1 MPASTP
7 PAGAPAQGKRSALTG
22 AAMTDEVFDSSP
34 SLLRPSRGDRN
45 TVAGLQQFFSP
56 PEAAQLIA
64 AVGGRE
70 CPTLDLTAGDGSLL
84 AGIEP
89 EHRFGI
95 EIDADQVKAGAYEAI
110 HGDVRRAY
118 PLLRL
123 VRTQFPRVAC
133 NPPFGLDW
141 QINGRKENSMVATWR
156 MANALLAERGA
167 GAFIAGRDRFCRD
180 VMSRPDAAGVY
191 ALLEC
196 KDLFEGVELPCL
208 IAFFVLAEEIEEPRE
223 GGPLRLEAS
232 REELAGLAEQIR
244 EERLEVAGYIPE
256 GVHPGSRAALAETFE
271 TVSKEL
277 AHRRAEEEAKRQRY
291 DLELKG
297 NRVSARP
304 SPFAR
309 LALGQRRGLREV
321 ERLNGQ
327 PTTYF
332 ALNLREWRQLQTL
345 AAEDALTLQP
355 ELCEAIEAATAQAEQ
370 AVCPLYE
377 VRPQQRLAFLDD
389 LDSILCIAADPERGF
404 EAGERYP
411 LETSSDVQVSQAERP
426 HHKRNGDVEI
436 RRYEHEAKVLRVDID
451 GHVFNESAS
460 DVAYLLEHFELPD
473 PGDLASRF
481 PDQVEEAWGVLREL
495 AERHEFEFKT
505 SEVED
510 WQLEDLARLLVKGSG
525 VLGWEQGGGKSL
537 GGATLIHA
545 LWQRGA
551 AHKALIVC
559 PQDLILQW
567 KREIK
572 RFYGEDPEHITTP
585 AQARAVARHLKAGGT
600 GLYITHYEVLS
611 LIGRVDEPLPLA
623 PVKASGAEH
632 EEEGRTALTSEEFC
646 PNCLASFEA
655 GWQRRSAHVC
665 ERCHYVHKRLRVKTA
680 GHYLA
685 HPFADGVIVVDEGTL
700 AKGNES
706 LRSKAIRGLSAR
718 YRFLLT
724 GTPISNYVNDVFWLL
739 WWTLGNASLRFPFDY
754 EGGRA
759 KFEADFCVIEY
770 WRRDGRRENRK
781 VLPQVTNVSR
791 LWRLLSG
798 AMVRRRKQHMGEL
811 PPRTTRTIAAPMG
824 RSQLDLYKFWLSGS
838 NFESYFEWKHP
849 GHPMLKVNGLVE
861 RFAAGLGQLTKL
873 EYATTLPEADPD
885 LGAWEA
891 LEAFPHSNWTPK
903 NLKVLQVAL
912 EHVRRGEKVLIGSDL
927 IETGRWLCERLR
939 EKGVQAAHIVEE
951 RSGRVKTMNPRR
963 RAKAIEAFKAG
974 RTQVLCCG
982 IPSIRLGHSLEAAS
996 CVIANGLVF
1005 SYEMFDQFI
1014 ARAWRL
1020 TSPDPVSVYVALTL
1034 GSLDPKKWELLCQKA
1049 KTADLALDGQLVD
1062 EPEQPIS
1069 REEFLRELRKQGVKP
1084 TGEEIAEADIE
1095 AAWEAT
1101 ASVKAGVSP
1110 IRPSSNGEGGAKTLA
1125 WYEASTDPG
1134 EQLDLFAAA

>member
-1 MPASTP
+1 MPVSTP
-7 PAGAPAQGKRSALTG
+7 PASAPSQGKRSALTG
-22 AAMTDEVFDSSP
+22 AALSDEVFDSSP
-34 SLLRPSRGDRN
+34 SLLRPSRGDRD

-56 PEAAQLIA
+56 PEVAELIA
-64 AVGGRE
+64 AVNGRE
-70 CPTLDLTAGDGSLL
+70 HSTLDLTAGDGSLL

-89 EHRFGI
+89 DFRFGV
-95 EIDADQVKAGAYEAI
+95 EIDADQVKTGIYEAI
-110 HGDVRRAY
+110 HGDLQRAY

-123 VRTQFPRVAC
+123 LRTQFPRVAC
-133 NPPFGLDW
+133 NPPFGLNW
-141 QINGRKENSMVATWR
+141 QMNGCKENSMVATWR

-167 GAFIAGRDRFCRD
+167 GAFIAGRDRFARD
-180 VMSRPDAAGVY
+180 VLSRPDATGVY
-191 ALLEC
+191 ALIEC
-196 KDLFEGVELPCL
+196 KDLFEGVELPCV
-208 IAFFVLAEEIEEPRE
+208 IAFFVLAGNAEEPRE
-223 GGPLRLEAS
+223 GGPLCLKAS
-232 REELAGLAEQIR
+232 REELLDLAQEIR
-244 EERLEVAGYIPE
+244 SERQQVASW
-256 GVHPGSRAALAETFE
+256 VHDPFRCRYRTALIETFK

-277 AHRRAEEEAKRQRY
+277 ARRRDEEAAKRQRY

-304 SPFAR
+304 SPIAR

-321 ERLNGQ
+321 ERLDGQ

-332 ALNLREWRQLQTL
+332 ALNLREWRQLRTL
-345 AAEDALTLQP
+345 ASEDALTLEP
-355 ELCEAIEAATAQAEQ
+355 ALCEAIEVATAEAEQ

-389 LDSILCIAADPERGF
+389 LDSILCIASDPERGF

-411 LETSSDVQVSQAERP
+411 LATSSDVQITNAERP
-426 HHKRNGDVEI
+426 HHKRDGDVEI

-451 GHVFNESAS
+451 GHLFNESAS
-460 DVAYLLEHFELPD
+460 DVDYLLEHFELPD
-473 PGDLASRF
+473 PGDLGTRF
-481 PDQVEEAWGVLREL
+481 PDQVAEARFVLRDL
-495 AERHEFEFKT
+495 AERHDFEFKT
-505 SEVED
+505 SEVEE
-510 WQLEDLARLLVKGSG
+510 WQLEDLARLVVKGSG

-545 LWQRGA
+545 LWERGA
-551 AHKALIVC
+551 ARKGLIVC

-567 KREIK
+567 KREIR
-572 RFYGEDPEHITTP
+572 RFYGTEPEHITTP
-585 AQARAVARHLKAGGT
+585 AHARAVARHLKAGGT

-611 LIGRVDEPLPLA
+611 LIGRADEPLPIA
-623 PVKASGAEH
+623 PVKASVGDH
-632 EEEGRTALTSEEFC
+632 EEAGRTALTTEEFC
-646 PNCLASFEA
+646 PDCFASFDA
-655 GWQRRSAHVC
+655 GWQRQSPYVC

-685 HPFADGVIVVDEGTL
+685 HAFADGVIVVDEGTL
-700 AKGNES
+700 AKGNDS
-706 LRSKAIRGLSAR
+706 LRSKAIRGLRAR

-739 WWTLGNASLRFPFDY
+739 WWTLGNATLRFPFDY

-798 AMVRRRKQHMGEL
+798 AMVRRRKQHMGKL

-824 RSQLDLYKFWLSGS
+824 KAQLDLYKFWLSGT
-838 NFESYFEWKHP
+838 NFERYFAWKHP
-849 GHPMLKVNGLVE
+849 GHPMLAVDGLVE
-861 RFAAGLGQLTKL
+861 RFAGGLGQLTKL

-885 LGAWEA
+885 HGAWEA
-891 LEAFPHSNWTPK
+891 LESFEHSNWTPK

-912 EHVRRGEKVLIGSDL
+912 EHVERGEKVLIGSDL

-939 EKGVQAAHIVEE
+939 EKGVEAAHIVEE
-951 RSGRVKTMNPRR
+951 RSGRAQTMNPRR
-963 RAKAIEAFKAG
+963 RAKAIEAFKTG

-996 CVIANGLVF
+996 CVIATGLVF

-1020 TSPDPVSVYVALTL
+1020 TSPGPVSVYVALTL
-1034 GSLDPKKWELLCQKA
+1034 GSLDPRKWELLCQKA
-1049 KTADLALDGQLVD
+1049 KAADLALDGQLVD

-1069 REEFLRELRKQGVKP
+1069 REELLRELRKQGVRP

-1101 ASVKAGVSP
+1101 ASLKPSVAA
-1110 IRPSSNGEGGAKTLA
+1110 IRRPSNGDSGAKTVA
-1125 WYEASTDPG
+1125 WYEASTEPP
-1134 EQLDLFAAA
+1134 EQLDLFAPA

>member
-1 MPASTP
+1 MPTSTP
-7 PAGAPAQGKRSALTG
+7 PVSASVQEKRSALTG
-22 AAMTDEVFDSSP
+22 AALSDEVFDSSP
-34 SLLRPSRGDRN
+34 SLLRPSRGDRD

-56 PEAAQLIA
+56 PEAAELIA
-64 AVGGRE
+64 AVNGRDHS
-70 CPTLDLTAGDGSLL
+70 TLDLTAGDGSLL
-84 AGIEP
+84 AGVEP
-89 EHRFGI
+89 DFRFGI

-110 HGDVRRAY
+110 QGDVQRAY

-123 VRTQFPRVAC
+123 LRAQFPRVAC

-141 QINGRKENSMVATWR
+141 QINGRKENSTIATWR
-156 MANALLAERGA
+156 MANALLAEHGA
-167 GAFIAGRDRFCRD
+167 GAFIAGRDRFARE
-180 VMSRPDAAGVY
+180 VLSRPDAAGVY
-191 ALLEC
+191 ALVEC
-196 KDLFEGVELPCL
+196 KDLFEGVELPCA
-208 IAFFVLAEEIEEPRE
+208 IAFFVLAENATEPRE
-223 GGPLRLEAS
+223 GGPLRLKSA
-232 REELAGLAEQIR
+232 RAELAGLAEEIEAER
-244 EERLEVAGYIPE
+244 EAVADWVERPFRCRYRRQLG
-256 GVHPGSRAALAETFE
+256 ETFE
-271 TVSKEL
+271 TVAKEL
-277 AHRRAEEEAKRQRY
+277 VRRRSEEAKKRQRY

-297 NRVSARP
+297 SSVSARP

-309 LALGQRRGLREV
+309 LALGQRRSLREV

-332 ALNLREWRQLQTL
+332 ALNLREWRQLRTL
-345 AAEDALTLQP
+345 EEEDALTLEP
-355 ELCEAIEAATAQAEQ
+355 ALVEAVEAATREAEQ

-389 LDSILCIAADPERGF
+389 LDSILCTASDPERGF

-411 LETSSDVQVSQAERP
+411 LETSSDVQVTHAERP

-436 RRYEHEAKVLRVDID
+436 RKYEHEAKVLRVEIE
-451 GHVFNESAS
+451 GHVFNESAE

-473 PGDLASRF
+473 PCDLASRF
-481 PDQVEEAWGVLREL
+481 PEQVEEARVVLREL
-495 AERHEFEFKT
+495 AEQNDFEFKT
-505 SEVED
+505 SEVEE
-510 WQLEDLARLLVKGSG
+510 WQLEDLARLVVKGSG

-545 LWQRGA
+545 AWERGA
-551 AHKALIVC
+551 ARKGLIVC
-559 PQDLILQW
+559 PQDLTLQW
-567 KREIK
+567 KREIR
-572 RFYGEDPEHITTP
+572 RFYGIEVEHITTP
-585 AQARAVARHLKAGGT
+585 AQARAVARHLRSGGT

-611 LIGRVDEPLPLA
+611 LIGRADEPLPVM
-623 PVKASGAEH
+623 PIKASVAEH

-646 PNCLASFEA
+646 PDCLASFDA
-655 GWQRRSAHVC
+655 GWQRRSPHVC

-685 HPFADGVIVVDEGTL
+685 HAFADGVIVVDEGTL

-706 LRSKAIRGLSAR
+706 LRSKAIRGLRAR
-718 YRFLLT
+718 HRFLLT

-739 WWTLGNASLRFPFDY
+739 WWALGNASLRFPFDY

-770 WRRDGRRENRK
+770 WRNDGRRENRK

-824 RSQLDLYKFWLSGS
+824 EAQMKLYEFWLSGS
-838 NFESYFEWKHP
+838 NFERYFAWKHP
-849 GHPMLKVNGLVE
+849 GHPMLKVDGLVE

-885 LGAWEA
+885 LGSWEA
-891 LEAFPHSNWTPK
+891 LEGFEHSNWTPK

-912 EHVRRGEKVLIGSDL
+912 EHVEAGEKVLIGSDL

-939 EKGVQAAHIVEE
+939 EKGVEAAHIVEE
-951 RSGRVKTMNPRR
+951 RAGRAQTMNPRR
-963 RAKAIEAFKAG
+963 RAKAIEAFKTG

-1020 TSPDPVSVYVALTL
+1020 TSPGPVSVYVALTL
-1034 GSLDPKKWELLCQKA
+1034 GSLDPRKWELLCQKA
-1049 KTADLALDGQLVD
+1049 KAADLALDGQLVD

-1084 TGEEIAEADIE
+1084 TGEEIAEADIR

-1101 ASVKAGVSP
+1101 ANLKVGVVP
-1110 IRPSSNGEGGAKTLA
+1110 LRLEAEGEGGARSVP
-1125 WYEASTDPG
+1125 WYEAPTEPA

>member
-1 MPASTP
+1 MPVSTP
-7 PAGAPAQGKRSALTG
+7 SPTAPTQGKRSALTG
-22 AAMTDEVFDSSP
+22 AALSDEVFDSSP

-56 PEAAQLIA
+56 PEAADLIA
-64 AVGGRE
+64 AVNGRE
-70 CPTLDLTAGDGSLL
+70 QSTVDLTAGDGSLL
-84 AGIEP
+84 MGVEP
-89 EHRFGI
+89 DFRFGI
-95 EIDADQVKAGAYEAI
+95 EIDADQVKARTYEAI
-110 HGDVRRAY
+110 HGDLQRAY

-123 VRTQFPRVAC
+123 LRAQFTRVAC

-156 MANALLAERGA
+156 MANALLADQGA
-167 GAFIAGRDRFCRD
+167 GSFIAGRDRFARD
-180 VMSRPDAAGVY
+180 VLSRPDASGVY
-191 ALLEC
+191 ALIEC
-196 KDLFEGVELPCL
+196 RDLFDGVELPCA
-208 IAFFVLAEEIEEPRE
+208 IAFFVLAGNAQQPRE
-223 GGPLRLEAS
+223 DGPLRLSAS
-232 REELAGLAEQIR
+232 RADLPGLAQEIR
-244 EERLEVAGYIPE
+244 AERERVASCVAEPFRCSY
-256 GVHPGSRAALAETFE
+256 RAALAETFK

-277 AHRRAEEEAKRQRY
+277 ARRREGDAAKRQRY

-327 PTTYF
+327 PNAYF
-332 ALNLREWRQLQTL
+332 ALNLREWRQLKTL

-355 ELCEAIEAATAQAEQ
+355 ALCEAIEAATTQAEQ

-389 LDSILCIAADPERGF
+389 LDSILCVASDPERGF

-411 LETSSDVQVSQAERP
+411 LETSSDVTVSHAERP

-436 RRYEHEAKVLRVDID
+436 RRYEHEAKVLRVDVD
-451 GHVFNESAS
+451 GQVFNESAA
-460 DVAYLLEHFELPD
+460 DVTYLLEHFELPD
-473 PGDLASRF
+473 PGDLGTRF
-481 PDQVEEAWGVLREL
+481 PDQVEEARGVLCDL
-495 AERHEFEFKT
+495 AERNDFEFKT
-505 SEVED
+505 SEVEE
-510 WQLEDLARLLVKGSG
+510 WQLEDLARLVVKGSG

-545 LWQRGA
+545 LWERGA
-551 AHKALIVC
+551 ARKGLIVC

-567 KREIK
+567 KREIR
-572 RFYGEDPEHITTP
+572 RFYGEEPEHITTP
-585 AQARAVARHLKAGGT
+585 AQARAVARHLRSGGT

-623 PVKASGAEH
+623 PVSASAAEH

-646 PNCLASFEA
+646 PNCLASFDA
-655 GWQRRSAHVC
+655 GWQRRSPYVC

-685 HPFADGVIVVDEGTL
+685 HAFADGVIVVDEGTL
-700 AKGNES
+700 AKGNDS
-706 LRSKAIRGLSAR
+706 LRSKAVRGLRAR
-718 YRFLLT
+718 HRFLLT

-739 WWTLGNASLRFPFDY
+739 WWTLGNATLRFPFDY

-798 AMVRRRKQHMGEL
+798 AMVRRRKQHMGKL
-811 PPRTTRTIAAPMG
+811 APRTTRTIAAPMG
-824 RSQLDLYKFWLSGS
+824 EGQMKLYEFWLSGQ
-838 NFESYFEWKHP
+838 NFERYFTWKHP
-849 GHPMLKVNGLVE
+849 GHPMLAVDGLVE

-885 LGAWEA
+885 LGSWEP
-891 LEAFPHSNWTPK
+891 LQKFEHSNWTPK

-912 EHVRRGEKVLIGSDL
+912 EHVEAGEKVLIGSDL

-939 EKGVQAAHIVEE
+939 EKGVEAAHIVEE
-951 RSGRVKTMNPRR
+951 RSGRAQTMNPRR
-963 RAKAIEAFKAG
+963 RAKAIEAFKTG

-1020 TSPDPVSVYVALTL
+1020 TSPGPVSVYVALTL
-1034 GSLDPKKWELLCQKA
+1034 GSLDPRKWELLCQKA
-1049 KTADLALDGQLVD
+1049 KAADLALDGQLVD
-1062 EPEQPIS
+1062 EPEKPIS

-1084 TGEEIAEADIE
+1084 TGEEIAEADIRS
-1095 AAWEAT
+1095 AWEAT
-1101 ASVKAGVSP
+1101 ASLEPTFTSVRTP
-1110 IRPSSNGEGGAKTLA
+1110 SNGDSGARTVA
-1125 WYEASTDPG
+1125 WHEASSEPI
-1134 EQLDLFAAA
+1134 EQLDLFAPA